1 MSTAKSLCPQ
11 LIVVPYD
18 FHRYQTISEQVYR
31 ILASHTSSIQALSC
45 DEAILDVT
53 GIDPPIPPHAEEQD
67 LEPVEL
73 IALSIRRKIY
83 EETGCSASAGIGPNI
98 LMARLATKKAKPD
111 GQCLILPSQVLSFLS
126 DLQCT
131 SLPGIG
137 YSTSK
142 KLEEIGIK
150 TVRQLQAASKEL
162 LIRSLG
168 AKSGTSIWNYAF
180 GRDERR
186 VEAIGSVLKKSIG
199 AEINYGVRCETE
211 ESAKRLV
218 DELALQV
225 AERSLSSKGH
235 LTRGRSVTLKLKRRA
250 EGAPEEPRKFLGH
263 GVCDDYSKTHTW
275 AALPPVPALVTGS
288 SERRVKWWAREVS
301 QVACGLLASL
311 QIPPKEL
318 RGLGISIGKLSHEE
332 NDPALQG
339 ALLISSHLS
348 PPSKESHVAGP
359 SRPSRPIANPS
370 TDRVE
375 LTASQ
380 VDIDV
385 LNELPEEIRMEIE
398 EQMRLEEQR
407 RNPQPSSSSFHA
419 ANTAKPSK
427 SKVSKKRKAEPSA
440 SFISRPQAPES
451 SSCHLDP
458 KTFDFE
464 MPEELRHE
472 LMIDYMMHLGQ
483 RGRRDEAASFQ
494 SLQPPVDPPPLT
506 AASTERQLH
515 EQEAGDKR
523 RARVAFSKAL
533 SNVEEG
539 AEERVSNMV
548 QVALTQLLED
558 EDLDELGRYLTLLH
572 RARQTIRPPLAET
585 LTHEVEEMQL
595 KIKSRYGF
603 RLFMSAEASYLANNK

>member
-1 MSTAKSLCPQ
+1 MSTAKSLCPE
-11 LIVVPYD
+11 LIVVPYN

-31 ILASHTSSIQALSC
+31 ILASQTSSIQALSC

-67 LEPVEL
+67 LEPAEL

-126 DLQCT
+126 DLKCT
-131 SLPGIG
+131 SLPGVG

-275 AALPPVPALVTGS
+275 SALPPVPASVTVS
-288 SERRVKWWAREVS
+288 SEGRVKGWAREVS
-301 QVACGLLASL
+301 QVACGLLTSL

-332 NDPALQG
+332 NDPALRG
-339 ALLISSHLS
+339 ALLMSSHRS
-348 PPSKESHVAGP
+348 PPSKELHLAGP
-359 SRPSRPIANPS
+359 SRPIAKPS
-370 TDRVE
+370 TVRVE

-407 RNPQPSSSSFHA
+407 RNPQPSSSSLHA

-427 SKVSKKRKAEPSA
+427 SKVSKKRKAEPST

-515 EQEAGDKR
+515 EQEAPCGPPGVVDKR
-523 RARVAFSKAL
+523 RARMAFSKAL

-572 RARQTIRPPLAET
+572 RARQTMRPPLAEK

-603 RLFMSAEASYLANNK
+603 RLCMSA